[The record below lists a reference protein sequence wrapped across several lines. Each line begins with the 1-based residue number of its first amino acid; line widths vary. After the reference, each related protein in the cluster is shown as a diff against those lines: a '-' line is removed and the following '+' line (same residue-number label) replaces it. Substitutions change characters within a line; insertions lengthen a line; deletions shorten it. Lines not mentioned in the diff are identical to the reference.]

1 MKARK
6 DLEDIGIRSHLHTE
20 VRGKKTYLPPA
31 AYWLSK
37 TEKKGFCSR
46 LAKFRGPDG
55 YCANISNCVSVDPP
69 IIGGLKSHD
78 HHVLMQNLLHVA
90 LQGFLPKGPRI
101 AVTRLCNYFS
111 RLCQRVLDPEKLL
124 ALEAEVVETMC
135 EMERFFPPSLF
146 DIMFHLPI
154 HLAREARLGGPVHFR
169 WMYPFER
176 YIFLK
181 LCLVCLNFKSEN
193 HLTLFVLF

>member
-1 MKARK
+1 MSVRHNIDVMHVEKNCFDALLSTLMQSSKSKDGLKARK

-69 IIGGLKSHD
+69 IIGGLK
-78 HHVLMQNLLHVA
+78 
-90 LQGFLPKGPRI
+90 
-101 AVTRLCNYFS
+101 
-111 RLCQRVLDPEKLL
+111 
-124 ALEAEVVETMC
+124 
-135 EMERFFPPSLF
+135 
-146 DIMFHLPI
+146 
-154 HLAREARLGGPVHFR
+154 
-169 WMYPFER
+169 
-176 YIFLK
+176 
-181 LCLVCLNFKSEN
+181 
-193 HLTLFVLF
+193 